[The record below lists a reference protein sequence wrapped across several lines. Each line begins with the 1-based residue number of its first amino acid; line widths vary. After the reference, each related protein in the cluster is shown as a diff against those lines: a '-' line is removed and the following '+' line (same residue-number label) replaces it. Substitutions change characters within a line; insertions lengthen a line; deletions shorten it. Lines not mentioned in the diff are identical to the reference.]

1 MGNLL
6 LLGGD
11 GPFDEIA
18 NGDDADDV
26 VAVDDGEVAHAA
38 FGHEAHGILD
48 GVGGRGDVDGRGH
61 DFLNGGFP
69 GGTSLKDDLAGVVA
83 LGDDADERAIV
94 NDEERADAVVRHAG
108 DGVEDGSIGGDA
120 EDGAAFPAQ
129 NSPDSGARL
138 HEPQFMPEVDFR
150 RAVKWRFMPELLT
163 GKTALI
169 LGVANRWSL
178 AYAIAKAYRR
188 EGASLI
194 LTYQGERQ
202 QKTVEELGDE
212 LGAARVLACDV
223 TKDEE
228 IAALAEAL
236 GGTTLHAV
244 VHSIAF
250 ANREDLARPF
260 LETSRAGFALAHDVS
275 AYSLVAIA
283 RATAPLMREGG
294 AVLTLSYLGAQRVVQ
309 NYNVMGVAKAAL
321 ESAMRYLA
329 ADLGPA
335 GIRVNAI
342 SAGPV
347 KTASARG
354 VKDLTKVLDAAAAIS
369 PLRKQTDPAEVADT
383 AVFLASELG
392 RGVTGN
398 VIFVDAGFHIIGLS
412 A

>member
-1 MGNLL
+1 
-6 LLGGD
+6 
-11 GPFDEIA
+11 
-18 NGDDADDV
+18 
-26 VAVDDGEVAHAA
+26 
-38 FGHEAHGILD
+38 
-48 GVGGRGDVDGRGH
+48 
-61 DFLNGGFP
+61 
-69 GGTSLKDDLAGVVA
+69 
-83 LGDDADERAIV
+83 
-94 NDEERADAVVRHAG
+94 
-108 DGVEDGSIGGDA
+108 
-120 EDGAAFPAQ
+120 
-129 NSPDSGARL
+129 
-138 HEPQFMPEVDFR
+138 
-150 RAVKWRFMPELLT
+150 MPELLT